1 VPVNLFTDDTS
12 GNRSKKWNKFDSWS
26 LTPAALPLAERNKR
40 ENTHLIA
47 VHNKLT
53 ALEMLPFIVEDLCEL
68 EKGVVMFDA
77 ASNQDVLVVAP
88 LCFISADN
96 PRHAELVCS
105 KGLASTFPC
114 RKC

>member
-1 VPVNLFTDDTS
+1 MKHSDFRIGLRYDRRLPVKIVPVNLFTDDTS

-53 ALEMLPFIVEDLCEL
+53 ALEMLPFIVEDL
-68 EKGVVMFDA
+68 
-77 ASNQDVLVVAP
+77 
-88 LCFISADN
+88 
-96 PRHAELVCS
+96 
-105 KGLASTFPC
+105 
-114 RKC
+114 